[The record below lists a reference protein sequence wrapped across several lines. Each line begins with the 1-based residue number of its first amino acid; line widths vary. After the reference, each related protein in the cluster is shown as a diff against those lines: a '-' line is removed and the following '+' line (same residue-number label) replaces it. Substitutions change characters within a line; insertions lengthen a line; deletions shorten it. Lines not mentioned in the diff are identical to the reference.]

1 MIPNLADVA
10 IGLKTSKLTLSLP
23 QLLIGEDIELHEIM
37 AHIRSYTAV
46 SILWPKSK
54 ALAL

>member
-37 AHIRSYTAV
+37 AQRRSYTAG